1 MFQLHFLDQQNLAPR
16 NPGNVLICFNGFS
29 TCKMGQKVILEKNPK
44 LFPFH
49 IRAKSFNSS
58 KSCLF
63 PQSDWIREN
72 CASQMDRVREN
83 YNSQIQNLKDIR
95 QYGSSQLSAVR
106 GQYYEQVIFVSLTGP
121 IMLVLET

>member
-1 MFQLHFLDQQNLAPR
+1 MEFLLLANLKMYL
-16 NPGNVLICFNGFS
+16 NYNFLI
-29 TCKMGQKVILEKNPK
+29 
-44 LFPFH
+44 
-49 IRAKSFNSS
+49 
-58 KSCLF
+58 

-106 GQYYEQVIFVSLTGP
+106 GQYYEQVINVNHSKAN
-121 IMLVLET
+121 